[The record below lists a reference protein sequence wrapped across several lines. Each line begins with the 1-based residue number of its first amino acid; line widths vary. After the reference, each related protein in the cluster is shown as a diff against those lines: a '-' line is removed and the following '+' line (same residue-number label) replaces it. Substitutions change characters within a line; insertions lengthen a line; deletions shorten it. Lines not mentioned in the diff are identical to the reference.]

1 MHEALGNRNLADEQF
16 RNMTLDELTAVKGA
30 LALEREERIAED
42 DEIVQVSQGCCRH
55 AARVARDVCDAVLD
69 IKRQGKAC
77 RQHSGS
83 YVLHPGWMRLRPLVP
98 LKQRS
103 PQNLSAQQVGRGP
116 LLAQYWPLLATAG
129 PELALVLFADPM
141 ACAVTLF
148 VQAIND
154 YTKALQEGLKL
165 VST

>member
-42 DEIVQVSQGCCRH
+42 DEIVQVRQGR
-55 AARVARDVCDAVLD
+55 AACDAWYACIACDARDACDAAM
-69 IKRQGKAC
+69 G
-77 RQHSGS
+77 
-83 YVLHPGWMRLRPLVP
+83 
-98 LKQRS
+98 QRS
-103 PQNLSAQQVGRGP
+103 PPNLPAQQVGRGP
-116 LLAQYWPLLATAG
+116 LLARYWPLLATAG
-129 PELALVLFADPM
+129 AVLAPVLFADPL
-141 ACAVTLF
+141 ACAVTLC